1 MTHTEENSFRR
12 PKNLFRDNNNKT
24 LFPENLN
31 LKFKK
36 TGNTLTT
43 PKIKYEIKKEQ
54 IENKLMK
61 KSSSGDSS
69 GYSSS

>member
-1 MTHTEENSFRR
+1 MTNTEENSFR

-54 IENKLMK
+54 IENKLIK
-61 KSSSGDSS
+61 KSSLGDSS
-69 GYSSS
+69 GSSSS